1 MSSLWMALVLS
12 IVLVFKVLSNR
23 VDVPLLDVTVIT
35 LKSALN
41 WRTQQ
46 NAVFV
51 CPLITGEPQEATNI
65 VR

>member
-1 MSSLWMALVLS
+1 MPSSGMALVVS
-12 IVLVFKVLSNR
+12 IFFIFEVLSNR
-23 VDVPLLDVTVIT
+23 ADVPLLDVTVIT

-46 NAVFV
+46 NAMFV